1 MLLGIGTAGVA
12 GYALEPSLRQRLTG
26 EAPKPRIVVV
36 TLPVAEV
43 SDPTMDLSDL
53 RPEQLPEKI
62 LLKVAV
68 EVVDPADSTSI
79 MQIPAGGRAKG
90 LRIEGADIIVGPP
103 SGGPCVGKVAIRDT
117 DLVQQLSTN
126 APKTA
131 VEEAVP
137 TPEPAP
143 EPASEPV
150 PEPVPEPTPEPA
162 PALVPPPIP
171 EPAPIPNPE
180 PEPVPRG
187 DSQPENPPPPT
198 PEATAAATLG
208 DADLVKI
215 MQESYRSGLIKE
227 FVVEKAVGWKAT
239 GEETIDGASYQ
250 TGLVDY
256 SAETILG
263 VKNVQAKALIKDGK
277 VVKWISP
284 KSGMEIK

>member
-1 MLLGIGTAGVA
+1 MNWFSMLLGIGTAGVA
-12 GYALEPSLRQRLTG
+12 GYALEPSLRERLTG
-26 EAPKPRIVVV
+26 EAPKSRVVVV
-36 TLPVAEV
+36 TLPAAEV
-43 SDPTMDLSDL
+43 SDPTMDLSDI
-53 RPEQLPEKI
+53 RPEQLPDKI

-68 EVVDPADSTSI
+68 EVVDPADATSI
-79 MQIPAGGRAKG
+79 MQIPAGARAKG
-90 LRIEGADIIVGPP
+90 LRIEGADLIVGPP
-103 SGGPCVGKVAIRDT
+103 GGGPCIGKVAIRDT

-126 APKTA
+126 PPKTA
-131 VEEAVP
+131 VKDAVP
-137 TPEPAP
+137 TP
-143 EPASEPV
+143 EPV

-171 EPAPIPNPE
+171 EPAPVPVPE

-187 DSQPENPPPPT
+187 DSQPETPTPPPT

-208 DADLVKI
+208 DADVVKI

-239 GEETIDGASYQ
+239 GQETIDGASYL

-256 SAETILG
+256 SAETIFG
-263 VKNVQAKALIKDGK
+263 VKSVQAKALIKDGK

>member
-1 MLLGIGTAGVA
+1 MLLGIATAGLA
-12 GYALEPSLRQRLTG
+12 GYAFEPQLRERLTG
-26 EAPKPRIVVV
+26 EPPKSRVVVV
-36 TLPVAEV
+36 TLPRAEG
-43 SDPTMDLSDL
+43 SDPTMDLSDI
-53 RPEQLPEKI
+53 RPEQLPDKI

-68 EVVDPADSTSI
+68 EVVDPADATSI

-90 LRIEGADIIVGPP
+90 LRIEGMDIIVGPS

-126 APKTA
+126 PPKPT
-131 VEEAVP
+131 VKEPVP
-137 TPEPAP
+137 TPEPP
-143 EPASEPV
+143 PPPVPTPV
-150 PEPVPEPTPEPA
+150 PEPAPVP
-162 PALVPPPIP
+162 V
-171 EPAPIPNPE
+171 PE

-187 DSQPENPPPPT
+187 ESQPETPTPTPT
-198 PEATAAATLG
+198 PEPTPAATLG
-208 DADLVKI
+208 DADVVKI

-256 SAETILG
+256 SAETIFG

-284 KSGMEIK
+284 KSGMEIR